1 MNREMNRENEWEDC
15 EENGWENNDAMKRIE
30 SADESDDES
39 IVDESDESI
48 VHVEMVKNEV
58 TN

>member
-1 MNREMNRENEWEDC
+1 
-15 EENGWENNDAMKRIE
+15 MKRIE